1 MSGLAIPYT
10 GKNNSD
16 SLLIHADPGARSGFI
31 ATWLTDRLT
40 SLAFDSGVAFGPPFR
55 KIHYLNNV
63 KDITDHPGFKIRVRP
78 SIHSIDVLSLLF
90 LRKNVYKQY
99 TDFTRDEYSFETFSK
114 LTRFSQELFGWDQEL
129 DYALYDTV
137 IDFADTFNNSY
148 MIELYRK
155 FVGRAPTP
163 DMIDMLIKTNDL
175 NRIPMDRNHACSIVK
190 LCFTQEHL
198 LGLKE
203 QNRYWSVVDVYKSTP
218 VDQLY
223 DTVLKLI
230 VPENYGKILS

>member
-1 MSGLAIPYT
+1 
-10 GKNNSD
+10 
-16 SLLIHADPGARSGFI
+16 
-31 ATWLTDRLT
+31 
-40 SLAFDSGVAFGPPFR
+40 
-55 KIHYLNNV
+55 
-63 KDITDHPGFKIRVRP
+63 
-78 SIHSIDVLSLLF
+78 
-90 LRKNVYKQY
+90 
-99 TDFTRDEYSFETFSK
+99 
-114 LTRFSQELFGWDQEL
+114 
-129 DYALYDTV
+129 
-137 IDFADTFNNSY
+137 